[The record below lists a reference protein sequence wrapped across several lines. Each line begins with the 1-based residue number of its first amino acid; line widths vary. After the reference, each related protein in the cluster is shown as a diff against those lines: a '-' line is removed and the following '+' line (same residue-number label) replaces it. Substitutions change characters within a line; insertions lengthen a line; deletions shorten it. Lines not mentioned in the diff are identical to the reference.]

1 MSNPTNQAAYLVD
14 KNVKP
19 LEVRTA
25 PYTPPGPDE
34 IVIRTH
40 AIAINPVDHIIQN
53 LGGMMYTHLPYPEA
67 MLGFDV
73 SGEVVQVGKEV
84 TRFKPGD
91 RVVGEAVGTAKNR
104 NLASHCGFQLYTVLL
119 PRMTSH
125 IPDTLT
131 YEKASVI
138 PLGLSTAACG
148 LFQKDHLALQHP
160 SVPAPKPTGKTLLI
174 WGGSTSV
181 GCNAIQVAVAA
192 GYEVITTCSPRNF
205 EYVKSLGAVEVYDYN
220 SKTVVKDITRAFKGR
235 VTAGALSIG
244 AGAADKC
251 LDILAGCKGDKVLS
265 MATYPTPAT
274 PPKRF
279 VMVQTIVTYLS
290 GLISLWIK
298 ARRYGVRS
306 AYIFADSLVD
316 NEVGPMIYEQ
326 WLPKALAAGT
336 FVPAPK
342 AEVVGHGLGYI
353 QRAMDI
359 NRKGVSAK
367 KIVVTL

>member
-1 MSNPTNQAAYLVD
+1 MSKPTNQAAYLVA
-14 KNVKP
+14 KNTIP

-34 IVIRTH
+34 VVIRTH
-40 AIAINPVDHIIQN
+40 AVAINPVDHIIQH
-53 LGGMMYTHLPYPEA
+53 LGNIMYTHLQYPEA
-67 MLGFDV
+67 ILGFDV
-73 SGEVVQVGKEV
+73 SGEVVQIGQQV
-84 TRFKPGD
+84 TRFKLGD
-91 RVVGEAVGTAKNR
+91 RVVANAVGTAKNR
-104 NLASHCGFQLYTVLL
+104 NLPSHCGFQLYTVLL
-119 PRMTSH
+119 PRMTSP
-125 IPDTLT
+125 IPETVP
-131 YEKASVI
+131 YEKAAVI

-148 LFQKDHLALQHP
+148 LFQKDQLALQHP
-160 SVPAPKPTGKTLLI
+160 SVPAPKPTGKTVLI

-205 EYVKSLGAVEVYDYN
+205 AYVKSLGATEAYDYN
-220 SKTVVKDITRAFKGR
+220 SRTVVKDIIRAFKGR

-251 LDILAGCKGDKVLS
+251 LDVLAGCKGDKVLS

-279 VMVQTIVTYLS
+279 VFVQTVVTYLS
-290 GLISLWIK
+290 GLLSLWIK
-298 ARRYGVRS
+298 AKRYGVRS

-336 FVPAPK
+336 FVAAPE
-342 AEVVGHGLGYI
+342 AEVVGHGLENI

-367 KIVVTL
+367 KVVVTL